1 MINSTSSSDRSARP
15 DAVPPSA
22 VTRRPAG
29 VGSDQFSARQAG
41 ALRAALISQPEIRPA
56 VLARGKA
63 LAADPG
69 YPPAAVIRQVAE
81 KIISAPD
88 LADE

>member
-1 MINSTSSSDRSARP
+1 MINSTSSSDRPART
-15 DAVPPSA
+15 DAVPPA
-22 VTRRPAG
+22 ATTRRPFEVAA
-29 VGSDQFSARQAG
+29 DQFNARQAD
-41 ALRAALISQPEIRPA
+41 ALRAALASQPEIRPA
-56 VLARGKA
+56 VLARGRA